1 MLAIVVII
9 AAFAIAVLIS
19 GIIYVT
25 CEDETRN
32 NLLIIN
38 PEEDEEMFKPI
49 CYGAEGRDIMEIQ
62 QLLKA
67 AGSTIKVNGK
77 YTIGMLTAVKYFQ
90 KKNGLAVT
98 GKIDLKTMNKL
109 KTYAKPEKKAL
120 AKKPVKK
127 AAK

>member
-1 MLAIVVII
+1 MTIVVMVMLIL
-9 AAFAIAVLIS
+9 AVLF
-19 GIIYVT
+19 IIRELICAVP
-25 CEDETRN
+25 EE
-32 NLLIIN
+32 LLMEL

-77 YTIGMLTAVKYFQ
+77 YTIGMLTAVKCFQ

-109 KTYAKPEKKAL
+109 KTYAKPEKKAI

>member
-1 MLAIVVII
+1 MTIVVMVMLIL
-9 AAFAIAVLIS
+9 AVLF
-19 GIIYVT
+19 IIWELICAVP
-25 CEDETRN
+25 EE
-32 NLLIIN
+32 LLMEL

-62 QLLKA
+62 QLLKE

-77 YTIGMLTAVKYFQ
+77 YTIGMLTAVKCFQ

-109 KTYAKPEKKAL
+109 KTYSKPV
-120 AKKPVKK
+120 KPVKETAVKK